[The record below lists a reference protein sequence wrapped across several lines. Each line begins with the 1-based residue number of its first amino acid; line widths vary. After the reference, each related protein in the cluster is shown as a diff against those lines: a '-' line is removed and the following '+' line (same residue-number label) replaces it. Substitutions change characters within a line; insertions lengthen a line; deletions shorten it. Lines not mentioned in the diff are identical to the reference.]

1 MGTPVEPKPTKYF
14 IAFLVADLSLAG
26 GEAELSFK
34 LGGIDAR
41 ATTMAW
47 QESKFYRG
55 EMGAH
60 LWRGFW
66 SLQSLRSAV
75 DLVAVS
81 STSKRS
87 KIKFRDPLSGGRRVN
102 LDPAYLDALKVV
114 LASTQNAQP
123 ADLSSIGD

>member
-55 EMGAH
+55 EMGRIFGA
-60 LWRGFW
+60 
-66 SLQSLRSAV
+66 A
-75 DLVAVS
+75 
-81 STSKRS
+81 
-87 KIKFRDPLSGGRRVN
+87 SGHCSRCAAR
-102 LDPAYLDALKVV
+102 
-114 LASTQNAQP
+114 
-123 ADLSSIGD
+123 